1 MDYQTGHVMNL
12 ANSIIGVSVLA
23 MPYCFKQ
30 CGIVLSIL
38 MLLMSSIISRL
49 ACHFLLKSAIIAR
62 RKTFEFL
69 AFYIFGAMGKFAIEI
84 GIIGFLIGTCIAFF
98 VVMGDLGP
106 EIIAEIT
113 GSYTTNTMRTSI
125 LMALSLFC
133 VLPLGLLRNVDSL
146 SGVSRATIGFYFC
159 LVLKIVFEGIPHIF
173 SGDWYNNVN
182 FWRPAGILQCL
193 PIFTMALFCQT
204 QLFEIYQAL
213 QNATLEEMN
222 NLVRIAVNICTCV
235 YTFVGVFGYI
245 AFFQKPFTGNILLSF
260 SPSLMTDV
268 IKIGF
273 ILSVA
278 FSFPLVI
285 FPCRASLYSL
295 LYKEGYP
302 IHEGMSAYIPEGR
315 FKGLT
320 LFIVFISLIIGI
332 MIPNIELVLGL
343 VGSTIGVMICVLFP
357 VTCFICISQ
366 KNTNER
372 ILAQLML
379 MIGVFVMVLGTYKN
393 LYSMESLEPNT
404 VTISSFK
411 NLEQLELNVG
421 RAADKIEMAKNIV
434 EKIPTTAKIMNV
446 ESKINV
452 GEKVTTVKVV
462 GNEELIEIR
471 HEPPQPI
478 EPVEEPEVKN
488 KEPPER
494 VLEPEKDKVEKVNPP
509 EIPKLLDK
517 PTNDSKNDE
526 VDIEAIKKE
535 DKEVQQQEEENINKG
550 DANQAL
556 LDTIQKQNEVQM
568 KIMEQHKKLNE
579 ERVKAMKEIETIAR
593 QAIEKISGGKED
605 DKIVADLKKQVN
617 ENVKLDTGDETIV
630 NDNSR
635 GKERNNVNKNLDNS
649 SKEKKLREN
658 AIEGSMNERKEQL
671 VAGPDSLI
679 DDGNREKNIAA
690 KDNAQDD
697 KHDEKLNGENI
708 QKDLRERKVLS
719 ENTEDVNN
727 KQKEAPLV
735 KHPNSP
741 VNNIDQEQKIVE
753 KVAESK
759 ENVPIPKKPELPEII
774 QRNNAPLL
782 PNISIA
788 SINNTAPLF
797 LKLGKSDSKMEENNV
812 PKMVPLPLIMSGN
825 VPNNLSKPES
835 PPKEPKEKDNEDNS
849 KEELKALRKDIL

>member
-1 MDYQTGHVMNL
+1 MDYQTGHVMTL

-38 MLLMSSIISRL
+38 MLLVSSIISRL

-113 GSYTTNTMRTSI
+113 GSYTSNTMRTSI

-146 SGVSRATIGFYFC
+146 NGVSKATIGFYFC

-173 SGDWYNNVN
+173 SGDWYHNVN

-222 NLVRIAVNICTCV
+222 NLVRVAVNICTCV
-235 YTFVGVFGYI
+235 YIFVGVFGYI

-260 SPSLMTDV
+260 SPSLMTDI

-295 LYKEGYP
+295 IYKEGYP

-320 LFIVFISLIIGI
+320 LFIVFTSLIIGI

-379 MIGVFVMVLGTYKN
+379 MIGIFVMVLGTYKN
-393 LYSMESLEPNT
+393 LYSLDNLEPNT

-411 NLEQLELNVG
+411 NMEQLDLNLG
-421 RAADKIEMAKNIV
+421 RMPDKIEIEKNNIV
-434 EKIPTTAKIMNV
+434 EKVPTTAKVLNI
-446 ESKINV
+446 
-452 GEKVTTVKVV
+452 V
-462 GNEELIEIR
+462 GNVNVVEKATTTKIVIKEELKEVR

-478 EPVEEPEVKN
+478 EPVDEPEVKDVPS
-488 KEPPER
+488 KDEAPPET
-494 VLEPEKDKVEKVNPP
+494 VQQVEQIKVEKNNPP
-509 EIPKLLDK
+509 ETLKSLDK
-517 PTNDSKNDE
+517 PINESKNDE

-535 DKEVQQQEEENINKG
+535 DKEVEQQEKEKIKEG

-556 LDTIQKQNEVQM
+556 IDTIQKQNEVQM
-568 KIMEQHKKLNE
+568 KIVEQQKKINE
-579 ERVKAMKEIETIAR
+579 ERVKAMKEIESIAR

-605 DKIVADLKKQVN
+605 EEIVADLKKSVK
-617 ENVKLDTGDETIV
+617 ENVKLDIADKPLV
-630 NDNSR
+630 NENNQKKELKIRDVEEPIKKNNSTNKQLSENIKNVK
-635 GKERNNVNKNLDNS
+635 KER
-649 SKEKKLREN
+649 
-658 AIEGSMNERKEQL
+658 L
-671 VAGPDSLI
+671 VVGPDSLI
-679 DDGNREKNIAA
+679 DDPKDTSKKCDNKSNVDTIKMDNLNNKKQAA
-690 KDNAQDD
+690 ENVEDANNKPRTVPPVEQPDSLTNKDN
-697 KHDEKLNGENI
+697 
-708 QKDLRERKVLS
+708 
-719 ENTEDVNN
+719 
-727 KQKEAPLV
+727 
-735 KHPNSP
+735 
-741 VNNIDQEQKIVE
+741 QEQKAIMKEDGV
-753 KVAESK
+753 K
-759 ENVPIPKKPELPEII
+759 ENLQLPKRPEVLEIA
-774 QRNNAPLL
+774 QRSNASLL
-782 PNISIA
+782 SHTSNVIV
-788 SINNTAPLF
+788 NNTAPLF
-797 LKLGKSDSKMEENNV
+797 LKLGKPDGKVDENNIH
-812 PKMVPLPLIMSGN
+812 KMVPLPLIIS
-825 VPNNLSKPES
+825 NNLSNNSSKPEPS
-835 PPKEPKEKDNEDNS
+835 PVPPKDTKITNDDHHGS
-849 KEELKALRKDIL
+849 KEELRVLRRDIL